1 MQLWDQLS
9 TGHRVAA
16 IAGIFIVGVAFLY
29 ALWPMGEVLLQG
41 AGPRADTTVHCG
53 PALLRASRGCGEL
66 AAARRPFALGLAL
79 VGGCVLVG
87 AWLTRSRGV
96 APTTPSAM

>member
-9 TGHRVAA
+9 TAHRVAVLV
-16 IAGIFIVGVAFLY
+16 GIFIVGVALLY
-29 ALWPMGEVLLQG
+29 ALWPMGEVVLQG

-79 VGGCVLVG
+79 IGGCVVVG
-87 AWLTRSRGV
+87 AWLTRSRSVG
-96 APTTPSAM
+96 PTTRSAT